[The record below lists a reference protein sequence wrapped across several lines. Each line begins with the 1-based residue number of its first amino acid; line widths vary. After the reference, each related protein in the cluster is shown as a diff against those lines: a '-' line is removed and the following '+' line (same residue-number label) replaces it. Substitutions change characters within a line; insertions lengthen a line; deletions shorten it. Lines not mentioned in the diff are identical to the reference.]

1 MAGRAPVTAAAI
13 PATFNFADL
22 WEAVAATVPDRVAV
36 VSSGLRRSFADLD
49 RRASGLSAWM
59 ARAGVGAGDFVA
71 VDMHSRVEYVEAML
85 AAYKLRAVPV
95 NVNYRYR
102 TAELVDVLTDAGA
115 VGIVHDAE
123 VADAVLPAARTLPSV
138 RWTLECG
145 PDYEGAVHDGA
156 GAAPTGPRSG
166 DDPYVLYTGGTT
178 ASPKGVVWRMED
190 AFFACLGGG
199 DPTGEHGWVDEP
211 AAVLD
216 RLVDNHAFLPA
227 APLMHAA
234 GLWTTLRWLLA
245 GAKVVLLPRF
255 DPAAVW
261 SAVAAEQVNVVNIV
275 GDIMA
280 RRLLDALEQH
290 PPVDVSSLRTVA
302 SGGAPL
308 SEAIKIRFGAA
319 LPEVTLKDS
328 FGSSETGVH
337 GWSVHRR
344 GSDPAARF
352 VTVDTVVLDQDTLVP
367 LPPGS
372 PEAGVIARCGR
383 VPLRYHRDPVKSA
396 ATFVPVAA
404 RRCALTGDLGR
415 LDANGTLVVLGRGSQ
430 CINTGG
436 EKVHPE
442 EVEAVLRRHPGVDD
456 VVVVAAPDPVW
467 GQQVVAVLQSVSGA
481 GPSDDEIREHCRE
494 ALADYKIPRRI
505 VRVDEVV
512 RSPAGKAD
520 YRWAAEAAGAGAV
533 PAGGQR

>member
-1 MAGRAPVTAAAI
+1 MAQ
-13 PATFNFADL
+13 
-22 WEAVAATVPDRVAV
+22 
-36 VSSGLRRSFADLD
+36 
-49 RRASGLSAWM
+49 
-59 ARAGVGAGDFVA
+59 AGVGPGDFVA
-71 VDMHSRVEYVEAML
+71 VDMHNRVEYVEAML

-102 TAELVDVLTDAGA
+102 TAELVDLLADAGA

-138 RWTLECG
+138 HWTLECG
-145 PDYEGAVHDGA
+145 SDYERAVNDGPGA
-156 GAAPTGPRSG
+156 GPTGPRSG

-178 ASPKGVVWRMED
+178 GSPKGVVWRMED

-199 DPTGEHGWVDEP
+199 DPTGEHGWVDKP

-216 RLVDNHAFLPA
+216 RLVDNSTFLPA

-234 GLWTTLRWLLA
+234 GMWTTLRWLLA

-255 DPAAVW
+255 DAVAVW
-261 SAVAAEQVNVVNIV
+261 SAVEAEQVNVVNIV
-275 GDIMA
+275 GDTMA
-280 RRLLDALEQH
+280 RRLLDALEER

-302 SGGAPL
+302 SGGALL
-308 SEAIKIRFGAA
+308 SDAVKIRFGTA
-319 LPEVTLKDS
+319 LPAVTLKDS

-352 VTVDTVVLDQDTLVP
+352 VTVDTVVVDPDTLVP

-396 ATFVPVAA
+396 TTFVTVGAH
-404 RRCALTGDLGR
+404 RCALTGDFGR
-415 LDANGTLVVLGRGSQ
+415 VDADGTLIVLGRGSQ

-442 EVEAVLRRHPGVDD
+442 EVEAVLSRHPGVEDA
-456 VVVVAAPDPVW
+456 VVVGAPDPVW
-467 GQQVVAVLQSVSGA
+467 GQQVVAVVQSVCGA
-481 GPSDDEIREHCRE
+481 GRSEDEIRNHCRD
-494 ALADYKIPRRI
+494 ALADFKVPRRI
-505 VRVDEVV
+505 VWVEEVV
-512 RSPAGKAD
+512 RSPAGKVD
-520 YRWAAEAAGAGAV
+520 YRWAAEVARTGAV
-533 PAGGQR
+533 PVGGQR

>member
-1 MAGRAPVTAAAI
+1 VAGRAAVTAAAG
-13 PATFNFADL
+13 PVTFNFADL

-36 VSSGLRRSFADLD
+36 VSGGQRRSFAELD
-49 RRASGLSAWM
+49 WRASRLSAWM
-59 ARAGVGAGDFVA
+59 AHSGVGAGDFVA
-71 VDMHSRVEYVEAML
+71 VDMHNRVEYVEAML

-95 NVNYRYR
+95 NINYRYR
-102 TAELVDVLTDAGA
+102 TAELVEVLADAGA
-115 VGIVHDAE
+115 VGVLHDAE
-123 VADAVLPAARTLPSV
+123 VAETVLPAARTLPSV

-145 PDYEGAVHDGA
+145 SEYERAVHDGP
-156 GAAPTGPRSG
+156 GVGPPGSRSG

-178 ASPKGVVWRMED
+178 GSPKGVVWRMED

-211 AAVLD
+211 AAVVD

-234 GLWTTLRWLLA
+234 GMWTTLRWLLA
-245 GAKVVLLPRF
+245 GAKIVLLPRF
-255 DPAAVW
+255 DAAAVW
-261 SAVAAEQVNVVNIV
+261 SAVEAEQVNVVNIV

-280 RRLLDALEQH
+280 RRLLDAFEER
-290 PPVDVSSLRTVA
+290 PPADVSSLRTVA

-308 SEAIKIRFGAA
+308 SDAVKIRFGAA
-319 LPEVTLKDS
+319 LPHVTLKDS

-337 GWSVHRR
+337 GWSVHPR
-344 GSDPAARF
+344 GSNPAARF
-352 VTVDTVVLDQDTLVP
+352 VTVDTVVLEPDSLVP

-372 PEAGVIARCGR
+372 PQAGVIARCGR
-383 VPLRYHRDPVKSA
+383 IPLHYHRDPVKSA
-396 ATFVPVAA
+396 ATFVTVGD

-415 LDANGTLVVLGRGSQ
+415 LDTDGTLVVLGRASQ

-442 EVEAVLRRHPGVDD
+442 EVEAVVRRHPGVEDA
-456 VVVVAAPDPVW
+456 VVVAAPDPVW
-467 GQQVVAVLQSVSGA
+467 GQQVVAVVQA
-481 GPSDDEIREHCRE
+481 GCDGRPSDDEIRNHCRE
-494 ALADYKIPRRI
+494 WLADYKIPRRI
-505 VRVDEVV
+505 IWVTEVV

-520 YRWAAEAAGAGAV
+520 YRWAADVARSGAV
-533 PAGGQR
+533 TVGGQP